1 MNLNNLENSLQINTP
16 RVERSAGQ
24 RFDKANPNYQ
34 IYRRTLPIF
43 DAENIPDEFI
53 FKTRQLLDVLDV
65 WNTDDALLIKKRLE
79 KIPEEEKIDW
89 VRQGIHIEL
98 IKDSIYTIPDLD
110 FFISQQLIS
119 FTKDF
124 KTYWTNYSNPI
135 FMKANQLYHE
145 KYKGMDSSQIVKI
158 IQKQKEE
165 KRDLKAFIVSLD
177 SKYAVEGTGLL
188 ERIKNLRG
196 LDNKFLDELIG
207 KVVYDS
213 KVEEYLRLRE
223 ERRTFVINAVSEF
236 IQSEITYFEF
246 KAKAEAEYNEKQ
258 RLLKEEQIRLVE
270 QERIRKEKRELDNQR
285 RLQLHKEY
293 QEQQKTELTKYL
305 QNQARYRVSPP
316 KSHSRKK

>member
-16 RVERSAGQ
+16 RVEKSAGQ
-24 RFDKANPNYQ
+24 TFDKANPNYQ
-34 IYRRTLPIF
+34 IYRHTLPIF
-43 DAENIPDEFI
+43 NPENIPDEFI

-119 FTKDF
+119 FAKDF

-145 KYKGMDSSQIVKI
+145 KYKGMDSSQIVKM

-177 SKYAVEGTGLL
+177 SKYAIEGTGLL

-196 LDNKFLDELIG
+196 LDNTFLDELIG

-236 IQSEITYFEF
+236 IQSEIKYFEF
-246 KAKAEAEYNEKQ
+246 KAKAEAE
-258 RLLKEEQIRLVE
+258 
-270 QERIRKEKRELDNQR
+270 
-285 RLQLHKEY
+285 
-293 QEQQKTELTKYL
+293 
-305 QNQARYRVSPP
+305 
-316 KSHSRKK
+316 